1 MALIFRGFKE
11 SILRLLPLFLLIY
24 ICISEFHTQFYY
36 WEIFSFNLQ
45 FIIIYY
51 WILRDPDILG
61 YGFVF
66 AMWVLIIIG
75 GGIMVVLLGPFS
87 IQQYGD
93 FHWIVESG
101 IKVTIALILVV
112 IWILI
117 LSKLKNWIFKKE
129 LNS

>member
-1 MALIFRGFKE
+1 MKSGL
-11 SILRLLPLFLLIY
+11 
-24 ICISEFHTQFYY
+24 
-36 WEIFSFNLQ
+36 
-45 FIIIYY
+45 
-51 WILRDPDILG
+51 
-61 YGFVF
+61 YGFLF

-87 IQQYGD
+87 IQQFGE
-93 FHWIVESG
+93 FHWIIASG
-101 IKVTIALILVV
+101 IKFTIALILVV

>member
-1 MALIFRGFKE
+1 MKSGI
-11 SILRLLPLFLLIY
+11 
-24 ICISEFHTQFYY
+24 
-36 WEIFSFNLQ
+36 
-45 FIIIYY
+45 
-51 WILRDPDILG
+51 
-61 YGFVF
+61 YGFLF
-66 AMWVLIIIG
+66 AMWGLIIIG

-87 IQQYGD
+87 IQQFGD
-93 FHWIVESG
+93 FHWIIASG